1 MEGRRTD
8 CSEFVVNAFSYDNN
22 LKAYKFYIA
31 HLDFCSV
38 VNTCSTPIIVAVN
51 MSIYI

>member
-8 CSEFVVNAFSYDNN
+8 CSEFVVNFNYL
-22 LKAYKFYIA
+22 LKAYKSYIT
-31 HLDFCSV
+31 HLDFCII
-38 VNTCSTPIIVAVN
+38 VNTRSTPIIIAMN